1 MASAVFSQEA
11 QSGTVSALASA
22 QPAAATISASA
33 TPLLIFGQERL
44 IEDITISLQDA
55 SRLMFRRQTRTAARS
70 FMVLS
75 LAGRDHFRVRK
86 ADPTD
91 TASMVN
97 ALQLQSKAPTITLAV
112 ASDQGKRIKL
122 AAPTTILEKA
132 RAQKLDIAVVVPRL
146 DAGEVIRRLEDFEE
160 PGEELRHKE
169 PQPSLTVNEIV
180 KRNGRPIQI
189 SIWDG
194 SNWKIAAT
202 NVTYS
207 LTEEKVR
214 FYMLKVKGVRP
225 YDYEGTRLNVEDC
238 FRGAQKD
245 SPPTLYLCL
254 PEQAISA
261 ISAIEL

>member
-55 SRLMFRRQTRTAARS
+55 SRLMFRRQTRAARS